1 MKDRPLP
8 VTLVSYLFILAGAM
22 GIIYH
27 ATELSE
33 IQSRP
38 EVIWVLLVRLFAI
51 VGGVY
56 ALKGAN
62 WARWLLVL
70 WIAYHV
76 VISFYHTTR
85 EMATH
90 LVFMILIL
98 LALFHK
104 NANQYFTRSL

>member
-70 WIAYHV
+70 WITYHV
-76 VISFYHTTR
+76 VISFYHTTT

-104 NANQYFTRSL
+104 NANQYFTRSI